1 MIFLLIV
8 ANALIVAAV
17 VYLVARDNRNGTV
30 PLFCC
35 RNLFLLGFLYFQNFG
50 LNIWLLNRR
59 GFSLWA
65 YKIRDPGSITS
76 LKFICLEIVCL
87 VFVFGSYRFFRPR
100 FREREFMEPEEIG
113 TRTLFLHSVG
123 LSLASAIVWGLGFI
137 AMEDL
142 MLYASSGIGATATG
156 IAAYAWFRDRQ
167 NVFLMWTFL
176 VVLAVSCVPHLT
188 EYGRRGLL
196 SLALMVAWVGHSHFL
211 RNVNLPKLAMTVILL
226 TSPMIILLAAFSEAR
241 VRHPRTVSQAIE
253 LMIQAD
259 IGHGLQRLANFQGSA
274 TISLWCMENYPKRFP
289 YRHLYS
295 ARATVHYFIPRAFWP
310 DKPEGLGIQ
319 IPGQARLRNVGGL
332 NVGAGLIGHAMCEGG
347 VYALIIYAIL
357 IGYGLKWMDGYIDS
371 RRHLI
376 YTLPMLCG
384 LGQLFAVPRGEVN
397 FFIDTMI
404 IGTICSLVC
413 MQIMHRLVP
422 VSPTP
427 VAYGHRPE
435 PSSY

>member
-1 MIFLLIV
+1 MIFFLIV
-8 ANALIVAAV
+8 ANAMVAVSV
-17 VYLVARDNRNGTV
+17 VFLVARDNRTGSV

-65 YKIRDPGSITS
+65 YKISDPGSMTS
-76 LKFICLEIVCL
+76 LKYIGLEILCL
-87 VFVFGSYRFFRPR
+87 VFLFASYRFFSPR
-100 FREREFMEPEEIG
+100 FRETEIIEPQEIG
-113 TRTLFLHSVG
+113 THTLFWHSVG
-123 LSLASAIVWGLGFI
+123 LSLAATIVWGLGFI
-137 AMEDL
+137 AMPDL

-156 IAAYAWFRDRQ
+156 MAGYAWFRDRQ
-167 NVFLMWTFL
+167 NVFLMWVFL
-176 VVLAVSCVPHLT
+176 AVLAASCVPHLT

-196 SLALMVAWVGHSHFL
+196 SLALIVAWVGHLQFMA
-211 RNVNLPKLAMTVILL
+211 NVNLPKLAMTVVLL

-241 VRHPRTVSQAIE
+241 VRHPRTVSQSIE
-253 LMIQAD
+253 YMMEAD

-274 TISLWCMENYPKRFP
+274 TISLWCMENYPKRFA

-295 ARATVHYFIPRAFWP
+295 ARATVHYFVPRAYWR

-347 VYALIIYAIL
+347 AYALVIYAIL

-376 YTLPMLCG
+376 YTLPMLSG
-384 LGQLFAVPRGEVN
+384 LGQLFAIPRGEVN
-397 FFIDTMI
+397 FFIDTMV
-404 IGTICSLVC
+404 IGIVCSIVC
-413 MQIMHRLVP
+413 MKIMHRLVP
-422 VSPTP
+422 ISSKP
-427 VAYGHRPE
+427 VAYGN
-435 PSSY
+435 PSDPSTY